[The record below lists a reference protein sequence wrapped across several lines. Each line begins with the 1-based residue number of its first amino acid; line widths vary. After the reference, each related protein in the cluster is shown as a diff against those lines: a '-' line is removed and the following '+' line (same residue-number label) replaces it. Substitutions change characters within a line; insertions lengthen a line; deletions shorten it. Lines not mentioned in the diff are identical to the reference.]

1 MELTSNHQS
10 IIFIA
15 NTLFYPARR
24 NGLSIRYF
32 PLLHEL
38 NKLGYNIDIIVI
50 NKDRE
55 FYPEIDIRALKEVC
69 RNINIL
75 EPCEQIQTYI
85 TRQGRRIAN
94 LFHLLKPSGIPY
106 SLIDNCRHFYFSRVS
121 ELLENRNRYDFGIGV
136 GVGGNNAEL
145 LLSLN
150 EIIKPK
156 HILCDYI
163 DSAYLLRKRKR
174 NKYFS
179 VLNPFTLL
187 EDAKTRHWELSLCK
201 HIECIYISDNDAKS
215 VGNAGAYIVPNC
227 VIKEGYDSSEYLQ
240 LDTPN
245 IGFLGNMAYQPN
257 IDACLF
263 LTTTIFPRLRK
274 LQPDIHLYI
283 IGRNPGKELIE
294 RCNDPQIHVTGE
306 VENIWD
312 YVRSINTF
320 VFPMLTG
327 AGLQNKI
334 LEAMYAGKPVVT
346 STIGNAGIGAI
357 HGENIYIANTVDD
370 YVNYTIDAITN
381 KRIGNDAKVFIE
393 KNYSVKSVVNRYI
406 QAMESR

>member
-1 MELTSNHQS
+1 M
-10 IIFIA
+10 
-15 NTLFYPARR
+15 
-24 NGLSIRYF
+24 
-32 PLLHEL
+32 
-38 NKLGYNIDIIVI
+38 
-50 NKDRE
+50 
-55 FYPEIDIRALKEVC
+55 
-69 RNINIL
+69 
-75 EPCEQIQTYI
+75 
-85 TRQGRRIAN
+85 
-94 LFHLLKPSGIPY
+94 
-106 SLIDNCRHFYFSRVS
+106 
-121 ELLENRNRYDFGIGV
+121 
-136 GVGGNNAEL
+136 
-145 LLSLN
+145 
-150 EIIKPK
+150 
-156 HILCDYI
+156 
-163 DSAYLLRKRKR
+163 
-174 NKYFS
+174 
-179 VLNPFTLL
+179 
-187 EDAKTRHWELSLCK
+187 
-201 HIECIYISDNDAKS
+201 
-215 VGNAGAYIVPNC
+215 PNC

-381 KRIGNDAKVFIE
+381 KRIGNHAKVFIE
-393 KNYSVKSVVNRYI
+393 KNYSAKSVVNRYI

>member
-1 MELTSNHQS
+1 M
-10 IIFIA
+10 
-15 NTLFYPARR
+15 
-24 NGLSIRYF
+24 GL
-32 PLLHEL
+32 
-38 NKLGYNIDIIVI
+38 
-50 NKDRE
+50 
-55 FYPEIDIRALKEVC
+55 
-69 RNINIL
+69 
-75 EPCEQIQTYI
+75 
-85 TRQGRRIAN
+85 
-94 LFHLLKPSGIPY
+94 
-106 SLIDNCRHFYFSRVS
+106 VS
-121 ELLENRNRYDFGIGV
+121 ESVGTMRNCFSPLKRSSSQNTFSATLLTLPICFA
-136 GVGGNNAEL
+136 NA
-145 LLSLN
+145 N
-150 EIIKPK
+150 
-156 HILCDYI
+156 
-163 DSAYLLRKRKR
+163 AT
-174 NKYFS
+174 KYFS
-179 VLNPFTLL
+179 ALNPLTLL

-215 VGNAGAYIVPNC
+215 VGNAEAYIVPNC

-263 LTTTIFPRLRK
+263 LITTIFPRLRK

-346 STIGNAGIGAI
+346 STIGNAGIGATTR
-357 HGENIYIANTVDD
+357 G
-370 YVNYTIDAITN
+370 
-381 KRIGNDAKVFIE
+381 
-393 KNYSVKSVVNRYI
+393 
-406 QAMESR
+406 